1 MMLGKI
7 NAITLMSELFKVEEK
22 VCKQQDEVLDRQI
35 GVAMCPLRENLQ
47 NEYEKLDELEDI
59 IMETLTKL
67 DEFIKT
73 ME

>member
-7 NAITLMSELFKVEEK
+7 NAITLMSELFKVHEK
-22 VCKQQDEVLDRQI
+22 VCKQQDEVLDRQLGLAI
-35 GVAMCPLRENLQ
+35 CPLKENLR
-47 NEYEKLDELEDI
+47 NENEKLDELEDI
-59 IMETLTKL
+59 IVETIDRL